1 MALDGIIGS
10 IRKVSADITQN
21 REKDGLR
28 IAFDVLALVKLRVQT
43 SGVNSEGQSFAPYTP
58 FTKRERTKG
67 GYQVG
72 FVDYTQTGRF
82 WASIRPR
89 VEDSSP
95 FAVTIAIGP
104 TDAYGR
110 EILDDA
116 EPKRGNLLLA
126 SKEEI
131 EIARK
136 FNFERISN
144 YLNQVG

>member
-1 MALDGIIGS
+1 MAFEGIIES
-10 IRKVSADITQN
+10 IRKAKADIIKN
-21 REKDGLR
+21 REQDGLR

-43 SGVNSEGQSFAPYTP
+43 SGTNAAGEKFAPYTP
-58 FTKRERTKG
+58 FTVRERRKG

-89 VEDSSP
+89 VEASDIFS
-95 FAVTIAIGP
+95 VTVAIGP

-131 EIARK
+131 ETARAANVQRVEK
-136 FNFERISN
+136 
-144 YLNQVG
+144 YLKQI